1 MTPIRIGYNKFWA
14 LVMLAIA
21 AGGFVLFAMTGS
33 LLQLALGAMF
43 VIAAALWAT
52 RPFLVVTDTEIQA
65 KNMTG
70 ITLRRFPHG
79 GLAAIDVVPG
89 GIVIGAGE
97 KRQHLRLSR
106 LVVSRADLD
115 KLAAVVESVRAG
127 AGAT

>member
-14 LVMLAIA
+14 LVMLAVA

-33 LLQLALGAMF
+33 ILQLALGAIF
-43 VIAAALWAT
+43 VLAAGLWAT
-52 RPFLVVTDTEIQA
+52 RPFLVVTDSEIQA

-79 GLAAIDVVPG
+79 GLAAIEVVPG

-115 KLAAVVESVRAG
+115 KLGAAADAARAG
-127 AGAT
+127 AAT